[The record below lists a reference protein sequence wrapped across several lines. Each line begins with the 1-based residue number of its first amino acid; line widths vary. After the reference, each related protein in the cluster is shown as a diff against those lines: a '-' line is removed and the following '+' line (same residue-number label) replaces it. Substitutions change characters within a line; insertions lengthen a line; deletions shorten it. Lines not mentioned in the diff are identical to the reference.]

1 MGPSIPTPA
10 AEVDGEPGSRTRVPA
25 GQRFRPSS
33 SGIGRLAGASS
44 ASARR
49 PQAQANPPSPPP
61 AMDPMQ
67 PRIKRGQTEA
77 EIEVETFVGGRD
89 DHAIAVEDEQ
99 LVDWS
104 ASDETL
110 TNGDLFGRKR

>member
-1 MGPSIPTPA
+1 
-10 AEVDGEPGSRTRVPA
+10 
-25 GQRFRPSS
+25 
-33 SGIGRLAGASS
+33 
-44 ASARR
+44 
-49 PQAQANPPSPPP
+49 
-61 AMDPMQ
+61 MDPMQ